1 VVVTGV
7 VQGVGFRPYVWR
19 RATRLGLAG
28 WVANDSG
35 GVVIDVRGPAA
46 AVAAFLDG
54 LAAAAPPLAAVQ
66 EVRVSDAPHADD
78 HGGEGD
84 GFMIVASAQG
94 PGAGTLPPADVA
106 SCAACLAE
114 VAAPTGRRNGYA
126 FTNCTDCGPRYTI
139 IEDLPYDR
147 AATTM
152 RSFAMCPRC
161 AAEYADPADRRF
173 HAQPIACPA
182 CGPRLWFTTR
192 EVAAGR
198 TERPAGPPDDAAAIA
213 AARALLR
220 AGGIV
225 AVKGLGGFHVCCD
238 ATSAATVA
246 RLRAGKQRPGK
257 PCAVL
262 VADVAAAREIGVFDA
277 VEAEAVVAR
286 DRPIVLVRKTVAG
299 SMSLAAG
306 VAPGTDLVG
315 IMLPCM
321 PLQHM
326 LCTGMPPLVMT
337 SGNVAEEPIVT
348 DNAAAVTRLG
358 AIADGFLLHDRRI
371 HVACDDS
378 VVRCVAGRPV
388 PMRLARGRAPLPIG
402 LGGDGPNVLAV
413 GGDLKAAPCVTRGD
427 TAFMGQHVGDTG
439 SLATLGALARTS
451 GHLLGLLRIEPEAVV
466 ADLHPGSVASA
477 WAARFAAARGIP
489 LVRVQHHEAHL
500 AALLADRAA
509 AAADV
514 IGVCCDGTGYGRDG
528 TIQGGEFIIAGRD
541 GMRRVAH
548 LEAFPLPG
556 GDAAIRHPWRVALAL
571 LHAAG
576 VPWDERLA
584 PVQAAGAAGRRV
596 LARQLA
602 TGIGCV
608 PTTSMGRLFDGVAAL
623 AGLRQ
628 SVTYEAEA
636 ALALEAAADPDGSD
650 RGYAFAIGNG
660 DPLRVEWAGVVAGV
674 AADARAGVPAAVIA
688 GRFHRGVA
696 AMIADVCGRLQGR
709 GAGRVVGLTGG
720 VFQNAA
726 LAGLTADA
734 LRAIGRDV
742 LMHDR
747 VPCNDGGLA
756 LGQAVLGRAAV
767 AGGDVPA
774 AALSGLVKR

>member
-1 VVVTGV
+1 MATVVQRRVVVTGI

-19 RATRLGLAG
+19 RATSLGLAG
-28 WVANDSG
+28 WVANDAG

-46 AVAAFLDG
+46 TVAAFLDG

-66 EVRVSDAPHADD
+66 DVRVSAVPHADD
-78 HGGEGD
+78 HRAEGD
-84 GFMIVASAQG
+84 GFMIVASDTR
-94 PGAGTLPPADVA
+94 PGAGTSPPADVA
-106 SCAACLAE
+106 SCAGCLAE
-114 VAAPTGRRNGYA
+114 VAAPTGRRHGYA

-139 IEDLPYDR
+139 IEGLPYDR

-152 RSFAMCPRC
+152 RSFAMCPWC

-182 CGPRLWFTTR
+182 CGPRLWFAAR
-192 EVAAGR
+192 DVAAGR

-238 ATSAATVA
+238 ATSAAAVA
-246 RLRAGKQRPGK
+246 RLRAGKKRPGK
-257 PCAVL
+257 PFAVL
-262 VADVAAAREIGVFDA
+262 VADVAAAGEIGAFDA
-277 VEAEAVVAR
+277 VEAEAVVAH
-286 DRPIVLVRKTVAG
+286 DRPIVLVRKTAAG
-299 SMSLAAG
+299 SLSLAAG

-326 LCTGMPPLVMT
+326 LCLGMPPLVMT
-337 SGNVAEEPIVT
+337 SGNVADEPIVT

-371 HVACDDS
+371 HAACDDS

-388 PMRLARGRAPLPIG
+388 PVRLARGRAPLPIG

-439 SLATLGALARTS
+439 SLATLAALARTS
-451 GHLLGLLRIEPEAVV
+451 GHLLGLLRVEPEAVV
-466 ADLHPGSVASA
+466 ADLHPGSAAAA
-477 WAARFAAARGIP
+477 WAARFAEARGIP

-509 AAADV
+509 GDV

-528 TIQGGEFIIAGRD
+528 TIQGGEFIVAGRD

-602 TGIGCV
+602 TGAGCV

-636 ALALEAAADPDGSD
+636 ALALEAAADPDGGAG
-650 RGYAFAIGNG
+650 GYAFAIRDG
-660 DPLRVEWAGVVAGV
+660 DPVRVEWAGVVAGV
-674 AADARAGVPAAVIA
+674 AADACAGAPAALIA

-696 AMIADVCGRLQGR
+696 TMFAAVCGRLQER
-709 GAGRVVGLTGG
+709 GAGRLVGLTGG

-734 LRAIGRDV
+734 LRTVDFEV
-742 LMHDR
+742 LLHDR

-756 LGQAVLGRAAV
+756 LGQAVLGRAVV
-767 AGGDVPA
+767 AGGFPQ
-774 AALSGLVKR
+774 R